1 MQSFNNI
8 NSLVMLVGIQV
19 TASAGKYTLSTRQV
33 KIMRELGLMAPSGSP
48 FNKRKH
54 VVAPPK
60 PPIIPKDRV
69 STPKRH
75 PSNPKERL
83 PAIDRI
89 VVCGLA
95 AAGSVNRVMK

>member
-1 MQSFNNI
+1 
-8 NSLVMLVGIQV
+8 
-19 TASAGKYTLSTRQV
+19 
-33 KIMRELGLMAPSGSP
+33 MAPSGSP
-48 FNKRKH
+48 FDKRKH

-60 PPIIPKDRV
+60 LPIIPKDRV
-69 STPKRH
+69 STPKRL

-95 AAGSVNRVMK
+95 AAGFVNRVMK